1 MLDCKNLTD
10 AQFAAFLA
18 GNPRDQQG
26 VQMPA
31 LRDQQLAEYVTVTV
45 NDLPVTAEDRW
56 AVLLDGDTPISAVA
70 PGEMLISISAAPA
83 IIVAAADLDLA
94 AALVSDAFIEVA
106 DVSAVVLIDGR
117 GIVGVWSGSGL
128 TSAVMLGSLR
138 TRGGYAYGLP
148 GPPTMI
154 PYIVRSCAFREHG
167 TTCATVS
174 SFASKPFPM
183 PACRN
188 DNGLSLHDFG
198 W

>member
-1 MLDCKNLTD
+1 MPDCKNLTD

-18 GNPRDQQG
+18 GTHATNRG
-26 VQMPA
+26 VQMPHCVISSS
-31 LRDQQLAEYVTVTV
+31 AEYVTVTV

-70 PGEMLISISAAPA
+70 PGETLISITAAPA

-94 AALVSDAFIEVA
+94 AALVSDAFTEVA

-117 GIVGVWSGSGL
+117 GIVGVWSGPGL
-128 TSAVMLGSLR
+128 TSAVMLGSSR
-138 TRGGYAYGLP
+138 TRSGYAYGLP
-148 GPPTMI
+148 GAPTMI

-167 TTCATVS
+167 TICATVS

-188 DNGLSLHDFG
+188 DNGLSVHDFG